1 VHVHEARNDDFVA
14 RREVLRVV
22 RDANFVAMAHLR
34 DLAVFHHNHAVKN
47 FFVRSEDAAG
57 VNGGRGHGS
66 FMLPELAAKNTSE
79 PCILFLLR
87 YNHGARKIQSEWN
100 GRRFGGI
107 CMAYDK
113 RYVAQKRQR
122 RRRKTAKA
130 KMHLY
135 EQGKLPHDK
144 LPALAKKFLS
154 RKTRALKRAS

>member
-1 VHVHEARNDDFVA
+1 MARSCYPNSERKTQA
-14 RREVLRVV
+14 S
-22 RDANFVAMAHLR
+22 
-34 DLAVFHHNHAVKN
+34 LA
-47 FFVRSEDAAG
+47 
-57 VNGGRGHGS
+57 S
-66 FMLPELAAKNTSE
+66 FSFSATIMGPENSKKKGTD
-79 PCILFLLR
+79 
-87 YNHGARKIQSEWN
+87 RK
-100 GRRFGGI
+100 FGGI

-144 LPALAKKFLS
+144 LPALAKKFLR